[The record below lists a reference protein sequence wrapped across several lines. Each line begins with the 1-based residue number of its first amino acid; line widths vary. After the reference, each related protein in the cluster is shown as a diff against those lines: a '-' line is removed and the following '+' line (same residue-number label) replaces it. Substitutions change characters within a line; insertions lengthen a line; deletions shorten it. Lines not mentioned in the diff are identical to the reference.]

1 MNQGTEKQLSDLL
14 SKYITYLASNINDRF
29 QESLP
34 VVSAFQV
41 FDPLLVPDVGGVG
54 FPDYGEIDV
63 KTMADHF
70 YSESAVKAT
79 QLKDEWRKFKYDL
92 TNWQRK
98 VKEELKTKT
107 KTAHGQSIFGTEG
120 TTATSGMQQQKEQ
133 AKKKPEV
140 KKRHQSSTGI
150 APRSLPIEFAPSSS
164 PLPYAVFAPTL
175 FEFDPIKSSSPLD

>member
-14 SKYITYLASNINDRF
+14 SKYITFLVSNINDRF

-54 FPDYGEIDV
+54 FSDYGEIDV

-92 TNWQRK
+92 ANWKKK
-98 VKEELKTKT
+98 VPEELKPKK
-107 KTAHGQSIFGTEG
+107 KTAH
-120 TTATSGMQQQKEQ
+120 A
-133 AKKKPEV
+133 
-140 KKRHQSSTGI
+140 
-150 APRSLPIEFAPSSS
+150 
-164 PLPYAVFAPTL
+164 
-175 FEFDPIKSSSPLD
+175 